1 MNLVVCL
8 KQILDPEIPAR
19 DFRVDQVK
27 REAERGSATLVT
39 NIFCE
44 NALETALQFR
54 ERIGSGNITVL
65 SFGPA
70 SAEDSLRKALAMKAD
85 AAALVLNDGHPH
97 PDPLMVARV
106 LAAAIK
112 ELGSFDLIMAG
123 REAGDWGAGQTGGL
137 LAEELGLPCVSFVD
151 QIGGQDGK
159 LRLRRQTDSGWEI
172 VEAEG
177 PVVVTITNDE
187 HNVPRIPKVR
197 DVMISYR
204 QPLTQWTLEELGL
217 SPEARVENSYYEV
230 IDLSIPEK
238 ETSCEFITGDTLD
251 ERLDAFAE
259 RIVAVTSALE
269 LVRTP
274 LACLALKFSYER
286 RGHLYVC
293 LPGIRPHR
301 SGPGGSGTSHAR

>member
-1 MNLVVCL
+1 MNILVCL

-19 DFRVDQVK
+19 DFHVDSA
-27 REAERGSATLVT
+27 RCEAERGSANLVT

-44 NALETALQFR
+44 NALETALQLR
-54 ERIGSGNITVL
+54 ESAGAGKITVL

-85 AAALVLNDGHPH
+85 AAALVLNEAQPH

-106 LAAAIK
+106 LAAAIRR
-112 ELGSFDLIMAG
+112 LGSFELIMVG

-137 LAEELGLPCVSFVD
+137 LAEELGLPSISFVD
-151 QIGGQDGK
+151 QIARDDGK
-159 LRLRRQTDSGWEI
+159 LRLRRQTDSGWEM

-177 PVVVTITNDE
+177 PLVVTITNDE

-204 QPLTQWTLEELGL
+204 QPLPQWTVDDLDL
-217 SPEARVENSYYEV
+217 AADVRIENSYYEV

-238 ETSCEFITGDTLD
+238 GTSCEFITGDTLD
-251 ERLDAFAE
+251 ERLEAFAE
-259 RIVAVTSALE
+259 RIVAVT
-269 LVRTP
+269 
-274 LACLALKFSYER
+274 
-286 RGHLYVC
+286 
-293 LPGIRPHR
+293 
-301 SGPGGSGTSHAR
+301 GSL